1 MKLSYNI
8 DAVSVGLFEPTTS
21 QPSNTFLALLFFSYA
36 VCCFS
41 FLSFMVSNLTTY
53 ASPIKCCTTA

>member
-1 MKLSYNI
+1 VLCLTTAKKQAQFNTVVNQI
-8 DAVSVGLFEPTTS
+8 DKVDRVGVELTTS

-41 FLSFMVSNLTTY
+41 FL
-53 ASPIKCCTTA
+53 TAAAIID